1 MRVSLSWPCATL
13 SWFQNAS
20 GCVFSIFISFWICFF
35 KFPTMYVSHSWMCQP
50 PKDHPKKKCFIFFQK
65 DCQPPKKTRKKGII
79 QIVLT
84 QKNVGK
90 PRVIS
95 FCFANQPLILRLLR
109 VTWKSL
115 SFYHRNRLR
124 QLGMP
129 KILCWKVKGFI
140 TSNIP

>member
-1 MRVSLSWPCATL
+1 MRNPVLVSECLRLCILYFHFILNLFFFIISYDVCLPFLDVPT
-13 SWFQNAS
+13 SKKITQKRNAS
-20 GCVFSIFISFWICFF
+20 FF
-35 KFPTMYVSHSWMCQP
+35 
-50 PKDHPKKKCFIFFQK
+50 PK
-65 DCQPPKKTRKKGII
+65 RLII

>member
-1 MRVSLSWPCATL
+1 ML
-13 SWFQNAS
+13 
-20 GCVFSIFISFWICFF
+20 
-35 KFPTMYVSHSWMCQP
+35 H
-50 PKDHPKKKCFIFFQK
+50 FFQK

>member
-1 MRVSLSWPCATL
+1 MRNPVLVSECFRLCILYFHFILNLFFLISYDVCLPFLDVPT
-13 SWFQNAS
+13 SKKITQKRNAS
-20 GCVFSIFISFWICFF
+20 FF
-35 KFPTMYVSHSWMCQP
+35 PKRLPTSKKNPQKRNNPNCT
-50 PKDHPKKKCFIFFQK
+50 HP
-65 DCQPPKKTRKKGII
+65 
-79 QIVLT
+79 
-84 QKNVGK
+84 KNVGK